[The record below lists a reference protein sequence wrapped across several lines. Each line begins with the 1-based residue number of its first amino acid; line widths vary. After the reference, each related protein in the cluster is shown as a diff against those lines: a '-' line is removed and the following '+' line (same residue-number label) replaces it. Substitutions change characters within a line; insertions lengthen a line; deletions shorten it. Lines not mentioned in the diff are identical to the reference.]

1 MKKTLLV
8 LMTFLSC
15 SIVCAEES
23 SPMNNSEDVVVK
35 SLQATDEYEQ
45 LYDDEE
51 EDQLST
57 QDENVVSEYEQH
69 VCDNVK
75 PPKPSSISA
84 ILTNIGCT
92 ILVQYIYLT
101 EKAKVCLAALKQSIA
116 KWLKVNE

>member
-15 SIVCAEES
+15 GTGYAEES
-23 SPMNNSEDVVVK
+23 NVMESAGVVVK
-35 SLQATDEYEQ
+35 NYQATDEYEQ
-45 LYDDEE
+45 FNDDE
-51 EDQLST
+51 EDQLLT
-57 QDENVVSEYEQH
+57 QEENAVSEYEQH

-92 ILVQYIYLT
+92 ILVQYIYFT
-101 EKAKVCLAALKQSIA
+101 EKAK
-116 KWLKVNE
+116 